1 MSFWSQK
8 TAAIGQKKYGLV
20 KKQGS
25 ALQPQSAAVA
35 AIFGGG
41 DDDEP
46 RDQKKEVAQQMRDLG
61 AAQRRRAAQQAAQAA
76 SVDPSIYDYDGV
88 YVFGEI
94 REMHPHLTPKLTNA
108 TIKRAVKDYLN
119 GGAKKQRVVIKYG
132 DISNWDVSNVTD
144 MRFMFRGSSF
154 NQPLNKWNVS
164 NDVTNMDS

>member
-35 AIFGGG
+35 ALFGGA

-61 AAQRRRAAQQAAQAA
+61 AAQRRPGRASACLLYT
-76 SVDPSIYDYDGV
+76 SPSPRD
-88 YVFGEI
+88 
-94 REMHPHLTPKLTNA
+94 
-108 TIKRAVKDYLN
+108 
-119 GGAKKQRVVIKYG
+119 
-132 DISNWDVSNVTD
+132 
-144 MRFMFRGSSF
+144 
-154 NQPLNKWNVS
+154 
-164 NDVTNMDS
+164 